1 MKELSIFVDESGDF
15 GKYSENCPYYIISLV
30 LHNQENCIKEQV
42 SKLDSSL
49 ADMGLINHTIHTG
62 PLIRR
67 EKSYVTYSLEDRIKI
82 FNKLFHFTRNVDIKY
97 KNFVIEKRQCK
108 NILDINATISKQLS
122 AFIKENLEYF
132 NKYDRIIIYY
142 DNGQIQLTNILV
154 SIFSTFFTDNFEFR
168 NVLPCDY
175 KLFQLADLI
184 CTLALISHKLKLNKK
199 LTQSELLFFKSANKF
214 KKNYKKQIQRKSF

>member
-30 LHNQENCIKEQV
+30 LHNQKNCIKEQV
-42 SKLDSSL
+42 AKLDLSL
-49 ADMGLINHTIHTG
+49 ADMGLVNYTIHAG

-67 EKSYVTYSLEDRIKI
+67 EKSYVTNSLEDRRKI

-97 KNFVIEKRQCK
+97 KNFVVEKRQCK
-108 NILDINATISKQLS
+108 NILDITATISKQLS

-132 NKYDRIIIYY
+132 NKYDKIIIYY

-154 SIFSTFFTDNFEFR
+154 SIFSTFFIDNCEFR
-168 NVLPCDY
+168 NVLPRDY

-184 CTLALISHKLKLNKK
+184 CTLALILHKLDQNKK
-199 LTQSELLFFKSANKF
+199 LSQSELLFFESANKF
-214 KKNYKKQIQRKSF
+214 KKNYIKQIQRKSF